1 MLSTLELKIPINKV
15 WVIGDILVFNYF
27 KYKYQQKILL
37 LKNID
42 FNLGLFIIKIT
53 LLLKQFVMSKE
64 SLTGAKQNTK

>member
-53 LLLKQFVMSKE
+53 LLLK
-64 SLTGAKQNTK
+64 